1 MPKTIDLRQGF
12 GSVLLWSVISAA
24 FIGPGTVTT
33 AARAGAVHGFQLLWA
48 LVFSTGAAIVLQEA
62 AARIT
67 IASGK
72 SLGEIIAMR
81 YARRGR
87 RLSLALF
94 IAVAFGCA
102 AYEAGNILGA
112 VAGLQLLSAV
122 PPHWLSLLV
131 AVPAALLLWSGRH
144 VGIARFM
151 GAVVFIM
158 GAVFIWVAA
167 QVKVPVAE
175 VLKGAFVPTMPPGA
189 LLLATGL
196 IGTTIV
202 PYNLFLASGIGQG
215 QRVGQMRSGLA
226 LAILLGGL
234 ISMAILAAGTTVA
247 GEFSYAAVGLALS
260 KQTGYLGT
268 ALFAVGLF
276 AAGATSTVTAP
287 LAAAVTARS
296 LLGSYTGWKPHYF
309 RLVWMA
315 VLGVGLAFGMAGV
328 RPIPA
333 IVLAQAVNGVL
344 LPFVTAFVL
353 LAINDRELLPARYAN
368 GRLANTLM
376 LLVFAVV
383 CLLSLQNLWK
393 ALTTI
398 FDALQQ
404 ADGLAWWLQVGISV
418 AITSILARRVS
429 LL

>member
-1 MPKTIDLRQGF
+1 MPKAIDLRQGF

-33 AARAGAVHGFQLLWA
+33 AARAGAAHDFQLLWA

-72 SLGEIIAMR
+72 SLGEIIALR
-81 YARRGR
+81 YAKRGR
-87 RLSLALF
+87 YLSLALF
-94 IAVAFGCA
+94 AAVAFGCT

-112 VAGLQLLSAV
+112 VAGLQLLTAA
-122 PPHWLSLLV
+122 PAHWLSLLV

-144 VGIARFM
+144 AGIARLM
-151 GAVVFIM
+151 GAVVFVM
-158 GAVFIWVAA
+158 GFAFIWVAL
-167 QVKVPVAE
+167 QTKVPAVE
-175 VLKGAFVPTMPPGA
+175 VLQGALVPTMPPGA
-189 LLLATGL
+189 LLLVTGL

-215 QRVGQMRSGLA
+215 QSIGQMRSGLI
-226 LAILLGGL
+226 LAVLIGGL

-247 GEFSYAAVGLALS
+247 GDFSYAAVGQALAR
-260 KQTGYLGT
+260 QTGQVGAT
-268 ALFAVGLF
+268 LFAVGLF

-296 LLGSYTGWKPHYF
+296 LLGSYAGWKAQNF
-309 RLVWMA
+309 QLVWA
-315 VLGVGLAFGMAGV
+315 IVLCTGLAFGMAGV

-333 IVLAQAVNGVL
+333 IILAQAINGVL
-344 LPFVTAFVL
+344 LPFVAAFVL
-353 LAINDRELLPARYAN
+353 LAINDRKLLPARYTN
-368 GRLANTLM
+368 GSLANALM
-376 LLVFAVV
+376 LLVFAIV

-393 ALTTI
+393 TLTTV
-398 FDALQQ
+398 FSALQQ
-404 ADGLAWWLQVGISV
+404 VDELAWWIQAGIS
-418 AITSILARRVS
+418 AGITAVLARRVS